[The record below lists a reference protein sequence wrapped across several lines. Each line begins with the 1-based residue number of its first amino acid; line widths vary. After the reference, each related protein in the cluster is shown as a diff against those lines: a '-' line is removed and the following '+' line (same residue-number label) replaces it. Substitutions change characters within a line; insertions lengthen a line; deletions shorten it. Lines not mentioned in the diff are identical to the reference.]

1 MGLMD
6 RKLWTIFRGGIMD
19 DCNQSDINKDM
30 LELIKGISDAL
41 ASQLEL
47 LKLIVVMVDEEAKEA
62 LNKLPN

>member
-1 MGLMD
+1 
-6 RKLWTIFRGGIMD
+6 MD

-47 LKLIVVMVDEEAKEA
+47 LKLIVVKVDEDAKEA
-62 LNKLPN
+62 LTK

>member
-1 MGLMD
+1 
-6 RKLWTIFRGGIMD
+6 MD

>member
-1 MGLMD
+1 MGFMD

-19 DCNQSDINKDM
+19 DCNQLEINKDM

-47 LKLIVVMVDEEAKEA
+47 LKLIAVMIDDDAKEA
-62 LNKLPN
+62 LIK